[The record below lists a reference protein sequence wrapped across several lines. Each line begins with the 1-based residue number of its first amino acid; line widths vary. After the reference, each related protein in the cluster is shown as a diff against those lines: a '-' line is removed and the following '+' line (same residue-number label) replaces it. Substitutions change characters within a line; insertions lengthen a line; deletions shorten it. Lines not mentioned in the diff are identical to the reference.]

1 MMAGSYLDISE
12 AEGVFRVPRRA
23 FTDGAVFEDERD
35 RVFDHSWLYLGHASE
50 LQKPG
55 DFVSRTVAGRA
66 LIFSRDR
73 EGAFH
78 ALHNACPHRGAAVC
92 REAKGNAKS
101 FQCLYHGWIFGTDGR
116 NRDLPGKESYPP
128 DFVEKG
134 HADLPRVRRFENYGD
149 FWFVSFDE
157 RIEPL
162 RQYLGNA
169 ASYLDCVADQ
179 SASGMTVVG
188 GTQEYQIRA
197 NWKLLVENSY
207 DGYHAVTTHATY
219 LDYLKNT
226 NGGLAAVPLAGTGHD
241 LGKGHGVVEYKAPW
255 GRPIAQWIPMWGED
269 GKQELNAIRAELDG
283 RVGPERGERIATFN
297 RNIGIFPNLVVND
310 IMAITV
316 RTFYPVAPDL
326 IEVRAWAL
334 APIGESSWARKY
346 RLSNFLEFLGPG
358 GFATPDDIEA
368 LEQCQR
374 GFSNAREVPWSDIS
388 KGMLL
393 AEPSYDDEVHIR
405 SFWREWD
412 RRMTSDA
419 PAAAMAFAEA
429 AE

>member
-1 MMAGSYLDISE
+1 MTATHLDVRE
-12 AEGVFRVPRRA
+12 GDGVFRVPRRA
-23 FTDGAVFEDERD
+23 FTDPAVFEEERA
-35 RVFDHSWLYLGHASE
+35 RIFDHAWLYLGHASE
-50 LQKPG
+50 LPKPG
-55 DFVSRTVAGRA
+55 DFVSRTVAGRS

-73 EGAFH
+73 QGAVH
-78 ALHNACPHRGAAVC
+78 ALHNSCPHRGASVC

-101 FQCLYHGWIFGTDGR
+101 FQCLYHGWIFGTDGK
-116 NRDLPGKESYPP
+116 NKDLPGRDSYPA
-128 DFVEKG
+128 DFVENG
-134 HADLPRVRRFENYGD
+134 HADLVHVARSENYGD
-149 FWFVSFDE
+149 FWFVSFDAD
-157 RIEPL
+157 IQPL
-162 RQYLGNA
+162 ADYLGNA
-169 ASYLDCVADQ
+169 RGYLDCVADQ

-207 DGYHAVTTHATY
+207 DGYHAVSTHATY
-219 LDYLKNT
+219 LDYLRNS
-226 NGGLAAVPLAGTGHD
+226 NGSLTAVALTGIGHD
-241 LGKGHGVVEYKAPW
+241 LGNGHGVVEYKAPW
-255 GRPIAQWIPMWGED
+255 GRPIAQWIPMWGEN
-269 GKQELNAIRAELDG
+269 GKAEIAGIRAELDA
-283 RVGPERGERIATFN
+283 RVGPERAGRIAEFN
-297 RNIGIFPNLVVND
+297 RNIGVFPNLVVND

-334 APIGESSWARKY
+334 APVGESEWARKY

-388 KGMLL
+388 KGMGK
-393 AEPSYDDEVHIR
+393 ATPSYDDEVHIR
-405 SFWREWD
+405 SFWKEWD
-412 RRMTSDA
+412 RRMTDQ
-419 PAAAMAFAEA
+419 PEAAALTFAEA